1 MTLFKTKKEMVKLK
15 YMKKAG
21 MFIAG
26 VLMVSAAIFGGS
38 RRVQAADDKPFV
50 ALGADLTS
58 DQRAKVLEL
67 LGVSE
72 EDLSSDQVITVTNA
86 DEHDYLDTY
95 LSPSVIGTKA
105 LSSVAVWEKEDGYG
119 VQVTTHN
126 ISYCTTGMYQNALV
140 TAGLENAKV
149 VVAGPFELSGTA
161 ALVGAIKAYSEMSG
175 DVIKAEAIEA
185 ATEELVVTG
194 EVSENLG
201 TDEAEQLIGVVK
213 DVIAAEDIKDEEDI
227 KTIIKEKADELGI
240 SLSDS
245 DLQKIIELMKKISK
259 LDLDPEQLQSQ
270 AKNLYE
276 KLTENGIDIGISEE
290 EAVGFFT
297 KIFNFFKSLLESIFG

>member
-1 MTLFKTKKEMVKLK
+1 
-15 YMKKAG
+15 MKKAG
-21 MFIAG
+21 LYLIGF
-26 VLMVSAAIFGGS
+26 LMAAAAVFGGS
-38 RRVQAADDKPFV
+38 RTAQAASDKPFV

-58 DQRAKVLEL
+58 EQRAKVLEL

-72 EDLSSDQVITVTNA
+72 EDLSDDQVITVTNA
-86 DEHDYLDTY
+86 DEHDFLDNYLTA
-95 LSPSVIGTKA
+95 SVIGTKA

-140 TAGLENAKV
+140 TAGLENAQV

-175 DVIKAEAIEA
+175 DVIEAEAIEA

-201 TDEAEQLIGVVK
+201 TDDAEQLIGVVK
-213 DVIAAEDIKDEEDI
+213 DVVAAEDIEDEEDI
-227 KTIIKEKADELGI
+227 RNVIKEKADELGI

-245 DLQKIIELMKKISK
+245 DLQKIIDLMKSISK
-259 LDLDPEQLQSQ
+259 LNLDPEKLQSQ
-270 AKNLYE
+270 AQGLYE

-297 KIFNFFKSLLESIFG
+297 KIINFFQSLLQSIFG